1 MKNMKKM
8 ILIISTVLM
17 IFIVGCSS
25 KDVSLTD
32 IKDKLKDTVD
42 FSTFSK
48 EEESSFLKDTFDFD
62 MDKIEEYEVYVPQT
76 NLNTNTILLLN
87 LKNASDASEFKEKID
102 AYKENL
108 LSIYEDY
115 APDQAEFVKDS
126 VYEEHGKTIVFVISD
141 KSEEVKKALADLY
154 K

>member
-1 MKNMKKM
+1 MKKLV
-8 ILIISTVLM
+8 IFLSVALM
-17 IFIVGCSS
+17 IFMFGCSS

-62 MDKIEEYEVYVPQT
+62 MDNIEAYEVYVPQT

>member
-1 MKNMKKM
+1 MKKM
-8 ILIISTVLM
+8 ILFISVALM
-17 IFIVGCSS
+17 IFMIGCSS

-62 MDKIEEYEVYVPQT
+62 MDKIEEYDVYVPQT

-126 VYEEHGKTIVFVISD
+126 VYEEHGKTIVFIISD

>member
-1 MKNMKKM
+1 MKKV
-8 ILIISTVLM
+8 ILILSAVLM
-17 IFIVGCSS
+17 MFMLGCSS

-62 MDKIEEYEVYVPQT
+62 MDKIEEYDVYVPQT

-141 KSEEVKKALADLY
+141 KSEEVKKALADIY

>member
-1 MKNMKKM
+1 MKKM
-8 ILIISTVLM
+8 ILFISVALM
-17 IFIVGCSS
+17 IFMIGCSS

-42 FSTFSK
+42 FSTFSR

>member
-1 MKNMKKM
+1 MKKI
-8 ILIISTVLM
+8 ILILSVALM

-25 KDVSLTD
+25 KDVSLND
-32 IKDKLKDTVD
+32 IKDKLKDTID

-48 EEESSFLKDTFDFD
+48 EEEDSYLKDTFDFD
-62 MDKIEEYEVYVPQT
+62 KEKIDSYEMYGPQT
-76 NLNTNTILLLN
+76 NLNTNAVLLLR

-108 LSIYEDY
+108 IKIYKDY
-115 APDQAEFVKDS
+115 APDQAKLVEDS
-126 VYEEHGKTIVFVISD
+126 VYEEHGKTIILVISE
-141 KSEEVKKALADLY
+141 KSEDVKKALAELY

>member
-1 MKNMKKM
+1 MKKM
-8 ILIISTVLM
+8 ILFISVALM
-17 IFIVGCSS
+17 IFMIDCSS

>member
-1 MKNMKKM
+1 MKKM
-8 ILIISTVLM
+8 ILFISVALM
-17 IFIVGCSS
+17 IFMIGCSS

-115 APDQAEFVKDS
+115 APDQAEFVKYS

>member
-1 MKNMKKM
+1 MKKI
-8 ILIISTVLM
+8 ILILSVALM
-17 IFIVGCSS
+17 IFMVGCSS
-25 KDVSLTD
+25 KDISLTD

-62 MDKIEEYEVYVPQT
+62 MDKIEAYEVYVPQT

-108 LSIYEDY
+108 LNIYKDY
-115 APDQAEFVKDS
+115 APDQAEFVEDS
-126 VYEEHGKTIVFVISD
+126 VYEEHGKTIVFVLSD
-141 KSEEVKKALADLY
+141 KSEEVKKALAELY

>member
-1 MKNMKKM
+1 MKKLV
-8 ILIISTVLM
+8 IFLSVALM
-17 IFIVGCSS
+17 IFMFGCSS

-62 MDKIEEYEVYVPQT
+62 MDKIEAYEVYVPQT